1 MIYWGQVLNCNYW
14 QSSLILSNPLIH
26 DMGNT
31 WHSWEIWYQKIASC
45 LLLWPFGLTWVF
57 AGRGFP
63 MLQVSVWLLEALGS
77 EQSTGTAA
85 ELLLALIYW
94 TPGGI
99 CRSNKNHLRYLISN
113 FTVNEIKHQLISWEH
128 TCKIFCDQF
137 WSHSLLI
144 FHWITHSLTLPHLMY
159 FYTFDTY
166 WFW

>member
-1 MIYWGQVLNCNYW
+1 MTWE
-14 QSSLILSNPLIH
+14 IH
-26 DMGNT
+26 DIHEKFDSNRFP
-31 WHSWEIWYQKIASC
+31 YDL

-99 CRSNKNHLRYLISN
+99 CRSNKNHLRYLIFN
-113 FTVNEIKHQLISWEH
+113 F
-128 TCKIFCDQF
+128 
-137 WSHSLLI
+137 SLKSSI
-144 FHWITHSLTLPHLMY
+144 
-159 FYTFDTY
+159 D
-166 WFW
+166 